1 MKNLIT
7 RGICLALTMVLA
19 FSLTACGG
27 DKPVDTTPSTTPA
40 TTAPATSVPETTTGA
55 ENVVAMNYFS
65 LSYGENFDSTS
76 YISIYDNEDGTATVD
91 YQGEIRKSGT
101 VDASIFEALA
111 AEFAKSGLV
120 EMNGAEE
127 WNEGEASASM
137 YVTYADDTFV
147 SANYGGTI
155 PQAFIDAYNAMDT
168 AVQALIADIPEYVP
182 EAAVMGNVDETVL
195 AEIKGIIGNTSMPLD
210 SLVINEILM
219 DENFA
224 FNAGLSKSEG
234 IANAANCNSMMMT
247 TAYSLVIVT
256 VEDAANIASVRA
268 DFEAGMDW
276 RKWVCVQPTNALIA
290 QKDNMVLC
298 LMAMDQ
304 TYTETEAAIN
314 AAGWTEVTT
323 FANPEL

>member
-7 RGICLALTMVLA
+7 RGICLALTLALA
-19 FSLTACGG
+19 FSLTACGNNNG
-27 DKPVDTTPSTTPA
+27 GDTTPT
-40 TTAPATSVPETTTGA
+40 TTAPTTVPTTAPETTSGTVGA
-55 ENVVAMNYFS
+55 AMNYFS
-65 LSYGENFDSTS
+65 LSYGETFDSTR
-76 YISIYDNEDGTATVD
+76 YISISDNEDGTAAVD

-111 AEFAKSGLV
+111 VELEKSGLV
-120 EMNGAEE
+120 ALNGAEE

-137 YVTYADDTFV
+137 YISFADDSFL
-147 SANYGGTI
+147 SANYGGVI
-155 PQAFIDAYNAMDT
+155 PQAFIDAYTAMDT
-168 AVQALIADIPEYVP
+168 VVQTLIADIPEYVP

-195 AEIKGIIGNTSMPLD
+195 NEIKGIIGSTSMPLD
-210 SLVINEILM
+210 TLVISEIAL
-219 DENFA
+219 DADFG
-224 FNAGLSKSEG
+224 FNAGLSKTEG
-234 IANAANCNSMMMT
+234 IVNAANCNSMMMT
-247 TAYSLVIVT
+247 TAYSLVVVT

-276 RKWVCVQPTNALIA
+276 RKWICVQPTNALIA
-290 QKDNMVLC
+290 QKDNMVIC

-323 FANPEL
+323 FANPDL